1 MDCLQTHHPVVLQ
14 TLDYLCQR
22 YQPSLIFLY
31 GSFADKQQTA
41 TSDID
46 ILCFA
51 GVSEFIHDSTQISCH
66 QLDAWIHPLVKLK
79 DIVEFKHILP
89 CKVLLDRDGISE
101 TLLAQLREARAN
113 LPEMTAAEREQY
125 LCWLA
130 KMFNRAGVDTAE
142 GNYRYHWLLFEFPE
156 TYCRLRSEYFD
167 GPVKTLRRMEQCHPA
182 LFARYEAL
190 LAGEK
195 SVAQLVQLYDE
206 IKNYP

>member
-1 MDCLQTHHPVVLQ
+1 MDCLQTHHPVVQQ
-14 TLDYLCQR
+14 TLDYLCKR

-31 GSFADKQQTA
+31 GSFADEKQTA

-51 GVSEFIHDSTQISCH
+51 GVSEFIHDSMQISAH
-66 QLDAWIHPLVKLK
+66 QLDAWIHPLVKIK

-89 CKVLLDRDGISE
+89 CKVLLDRSGNSE
-101 TLLAQLREARAN
+101 TLLAQLRAARASSA
-113 LPEMTAAEREQY
+113 EMTTAEREQY
-125 LCWLA
+125 LCWLD

-156 TYCRLRSEYFD
+156 SYCRLRGEYFD
-167 GPVKTLRRMEQCHPA
+167 GPVKTLRRMELSHPA

-195 SVAQLVQLYDE
+195 SVAQLVQLYDA
-206 IKNYP
+206 IKMYS